1 MEKKDEGE
9 NEVEKE
15 EKEDVVV
22 DVHSSLKTG
31 SALGPIAASV
41 LSIVM
46 NRRKSPLISSS

>member
-1 MEKKDEGE
+1 MRRERRGGGCSADW
-9 NEVEKE
+9 
-15 EKEDVVV
+15 DTV

-31 SALGPIAASV
+31 SALGPIAARV